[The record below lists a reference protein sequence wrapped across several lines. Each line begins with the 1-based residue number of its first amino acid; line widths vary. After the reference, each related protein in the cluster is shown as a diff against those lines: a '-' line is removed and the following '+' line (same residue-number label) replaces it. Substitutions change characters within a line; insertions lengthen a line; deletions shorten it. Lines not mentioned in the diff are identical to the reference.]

1 MSRRTIREYDTTTLK
16 GRLLTYLAHKG
27 LSQTEF
33 SERLGVSPTYIGA
46 MRKGL
51 SMDKLRQLQKIF
63 PDLNQEW
70 LIYGTGVMI
79 GEVTPEK
86 RVDIENYEVPM
97 LPVSAYAGNLQL
109 WSEAV
114 SLQDCEKVMAPVPG
128 ADFAIRISGDSMEPR
143 FHDGS
148 VILIKRINEHAFIPW
163 GNPMV
168 IDTENGVLV
177 KVVYPGEK
185 ETIEARSI
193 NPEYPSLMIP
203 TGSIFGIYRII
214 GSIAFFNT
222 L

>member
-1 MSRRTIREYDTTTLK
+1 MAKRKEKEYDQSTIK

-33 SERLGVSPTYIGA
+33 SEKLGVSPTYIGA

-51 SMDKLRQLQKIF
+51 SMAKLQQLATIF
-63 PDLNQEW
+63 PDLNREW
-70 LIYGTGVMI
+70 LTYGI
-79 GEVTPEK
+79 GPMTID
-86 RVDIENYEVPM
+86 VDEPAVDTALYEVPM

-109 WSEAV
+109 WSDSV
-114 SLQDCEKVMAPVPG
+114 SLKDCEKVVAPVPG

-143 FHDGS
+143 FHDGA
-148 VILIKRINEHAFIPW
+148 VILIKRINEAAFIPW

-177 KVVYPGEK
+177 KIVYPGKQK
-185 ETIEARSI
+185 EDIEARSV
-193 NPEYPSLMIP
+193 NPVYPALSIP
-203 TGSIFGIYRII
+203 TGSIFGMYRII
-214 GSIAFFNT
+214 GSISFYNT